1 MYPLIRGTEGMTG
14 MYTAAIGD
22 LHLGNVN
29 ADILSFL
36 HLLRKIKYFKDMIK
50 EIVLVGDFL
59 DGLDKYST
67 QQYKQYPQT
76 LEVQRNLLKWL
87 IELLLNEF
95 PSAKLILVLGNHEAD
110 FKGVLFDKEM
120 LEDKYDRLEVKR
132 EHIDGNK
139 MLFIHQLGRGT
150 RFGSQ
155 SGWTPSTVARALAEI
170 TSLEHRT
177 RMHLSGLVTAHVHKT
192 LDILQVNGYNL
203 ILLPSFLKTGY
214 ETAEDKMYQPA
225 IVLIDHID
233 EHLWY
238 SVYYKKFEPLEKVV
252 HFNDILVSLTRA
264 NYKKYTTLE
273 KALEITKLY

>member
-1 MYPLIRGTEGMTG
+1 MVAV
-14 MYTAAIGD
+14 YTAAIGD

-29 ADILSFL
+29 SDILSFL
-36 HLLRKIKYFKDMIK
+36 HLLRKIKYLKDMIK
-50 EIVLVGDFL
+50 EIVLAGDFV

-67 QQYKQYPQT
+67 QSYKQYPQT

-87 IELLLNEF
+87 IELLMNEF
-95 PSAKLILVLGNHEAD
+95 PSAKVVLVIGNHEAD
-110 FKGVLFDKEM
+110 FKGLLFDKDD

-132 EHIDGNK
+132 EYIDGNK
-139 MLFIHQLGRGT
+139 MLFIHQLGKGA

-155 SGWTPSTVARALAEI
+155 SGWTPATVARALAEI
-170 TSLEHRT
+170 TSVEHRT

-203 ILLPSFLKTGY
+203 ILLPAFLKTGY